1 MVDHHRINQVSGAI
15 FLIGMGVI
23 ALLNYWWPG
32 IMFVIG
38 AALIVRAYMTDPRVT
53 NLTPGI
59 IAILIGLL
67 FAFQNIIGNIS
78 NLWPIILIV
87 LGLVLLFGY
96 DLVGRD
102 KSKNG

>member
-1 MVDHHRINQVSGAI
+1 MVDHQRINQISGAV

-38 AALIVRAYMTDPRVT
+38 AALLVRAYMTDKT
-53 NLTPGI
+53 MSHFAPGI

-67 FAFQNIIGNIS
+67 FALRGVFGDIGS
-78 NLWPIILIV
+78 LWPLILIV
-87 LGLVLLFGY
+87 IGIAMLFGQ
-96 DLVGRD
+96 DVLKRQR
-102 KSKNG
+102 